1 MVGGGEGERL
11 HKRIAS
17 SGLCS
22 RRSAEQLIL
31 QGRVSVNGRT
41 VTRLGTKVGPD
52 DHVEVDGQPIAR
64 PRRITLVMNKP
75 EGVLTTLSD
84 PRGRRTV
91 AHLLPRLDVAVK
103 PVGRLDMDTSGVLL
117 FTNDGELAARL
128 THPRYGVLK
137 EYRAEVRGVP
147 DERDLERLRTG
158 VPLDGRRTAP
168 AEVELAAVRRG
179 GETSLVIL
187 RLHEG
192 RNRQVRRM
200 LEAVGHPVCKL
211 RRTKFGP
218 ISVNRMAPGECRLLG
233 IEEVDRLRRLVGL
246 PPERERLP
254 ARRTK
259 RRDGA
264 SRASG
269 VSSSRRSSP
278 TND

>member
-1 MVGGGEGERL
+1 MAEGGEGERL

-22 RRSAEQLIL
+22 RRAAEQLIL
-31 QGRVSVNGRT
+31 QGRVSVNGRV
-41 VTRLGTKVGPD
+41 VTQLGTKVGPD
-52 DHVEVDGQPIAR
+52 DRVEVDGQPLAR
-64 PRRITLVMNKP
+64 PKRLTLVMNKP

-91 AHLLPRLDVAVK
+91 AQLLPRLDTTVK

-128 THPRYGVLK
+128 THPRFGVVK
-137 EYRAEVRGVP
+137 EYRAEVLGVP
-147 DERDLERLRTG
+147 DERDLERLRSG

-168 AEVELAAVRRG
+168 AEVELAAVRRNG
-179 GETSLVIL
+179 QTSLVVL

-200 LEAVGHPVCKL
+200 LEAVGHPVAKL

-218 ISVNRMAPGECRLLG
+218 ISASRMAPGECRLLG
-233 IEEVDRLRRLVGL
+233 LEEVNRLRSLVGL
-246 PPERERLP
+246 PPESEQRR
-254 ARRTK
+254 ARR
-259 RRDGA
+259 RRL
-264 SRASG
+264 G
-269 VSSSRRSSP
+269 VAHPQPS
-278 TND
+278 